1 MSDLFLPA
9 NALGEPLS
17 RHLARACG
25 LNDSAEGVDGAEAA
39 EAAGEAKGP
48 ECGGLGGW
56 ASVVGDWLESAAGRG
71 LVAAVEAR
79 QMAGARVYPS
89 QVLRALQLTPL
100 AAVRVLI
107 LGQDP
112 YHGPGQ
118 AQGLAFS
125 VPAGMRL
132 PPSLRNIL
140 RELQRD
146 LGAVSEQAAA
156 GDLSAWARQ
165 GVLLLNTCLT
175 VEEGT
180 PGAHARLG
188 WESLTDALVQAVAA
202 RPQPLAALLWGA
214 QAQAKTRLLQAGA
227 PAASPRLMLQS
238 NHPSPLSARRPPVPF
253 LGCGHFSQVQSFL
266 AACEPERPPITW

>member
-1 MSDLFLPA
+1 MSDLFAPA
-9 NALGEPLS
+9 NVLDQPLS

-25 LNDSAEGVDGAEAA
+25 LDDSTEG
-39 EAAGEAKGP
+39 AGEAEG
-48 ECGGLGGW
+48 GGLGDW
-56 ASVVGDWLESAAGRG
+56 ASVVGPWLESAAGRD
-71 LVAAVEAR
+71 LVSAVEAR
-79 QMAGARVYPS
+79 QVAGARVYPS
-89 QVLRALQLTPL
+89 RVLRALQITPL

-118 AQGLAFS
+118 AQGLAFA
-125 VPAGMRL
+125 VPAGTRL

-140 RELQRD
+140 QELQRD
-146 LGAVSEQAAA
+146 LGGVSAQAAQ

-202 RPQPLAALLWGA
+202 RPQPLAAMLWGA
-214 QAQAKTRLLQAGA
+214 HAQAKAGLLQASA
-227 PAASPRLMLQS
+227 TTKAPRLVLQS

-253 LGCGHFSQVQSFL
+253 LGCGHFSKVQAFL
-266 AACEPERPPITW
+266 AACEPGREPITW